1 MDFYMFLPSNASPK
15 VYPDNT
21 TCHFKTELAQRME
34 LHGHWQAAL
43 IELHYPNTI
52 AHIVQ
57 GDNDIT
63 LVSDSYIDT
72 VSARPGSFSST
83 KDFLIGIG
91 DALKSFGNNNNVVD
105 TQPFTLL
112 PDQRIKFMPFDV
124 DEKTKV
130 HFSPRLALQL
140 GLAHTGP
147 YPANEEILG
156 VKPVDISLGIPSQM
170 FIYMDVLE
178 EQIISHTRAP
188 LLRTVPVDTKAQ
200 YGSMTVVH
208 FDHPIYFDLRT
219 KSFDTLEIYIKD
231 HAGRNVPF
239 DFGTSTFTM
248 TRQDH
253 ITEFYLRQAGGGQYY
268 AGSSYQKGH
277 GIGSWLGGLFR
288 TVLPLLKS
296 GATAV
301 GREAARAGAH
311 VLADVASGD
320 NFADS
325 AKRHA
330 GEAVQNLK
338 RKAAS
343 AMNGSGR
350 SIKRKRLAPIRHT
363 VAKARS
369 RRSSTPDYLT

>member
-1 MDFYMFLPSNASPK
+1 
-15 VYPDNT
+15 
-21 TCHFKTELAQRME
+21 ME

-83 KDFLIGIG
+83 KDFLVGIG
-91 DALKSFGNNNNVVD
+91 DALKSFGNNNVLD

-140 GLAHTGP
+140 GLVHAGP

-178 EQIISHTRAP
+178 EQIIGHTRAP
-188 LLRTVPVDTKAQ
+188 LLRTVPRGHQ
-200 YGSMTVVH
+200 GTVRLH
-208 FDHPIYFDLRT
+208 DRRALR
-219 KSFDTLEIYIKD
+219 
-231 HAGRNVPF
+231 
-239 DFGTSTFTM
+239 
-248 TRQDH
+248 
-253 ITEFYLRQAGGGQYY
+253 
-268 AGSSYQKGH
+268 SSN
-277 GIGSWLGGLFR
+277 LFR
-288 TVLPLLKS
+288 
-296 GATAV
+296 
-301 GREAARAGAH
+301 
-311 VLADVASGD
+311 
-320 NFADS
+320 
-325 AKRHA
+325 
-330 GEAVQNLK
+330 
-338 RKAAS
+338 
-343 AMNGSGR
+343 
-350 SIKRKRLAPIRHT
+350 
-363 VAKARS
+363 
-369 RRSSTPDYLT
+369 SSDEII

>member
-178 EQIISHTRAP
+178 EQIIGHTRAP

-239 DFGTSTFTM
+239 DFGTST
-248 TRQDH
+248 
-253 ITEFYLRQAGGGQYY
+253 
-268 AGSSYQKGH
+268 
-277 GIGSWLGGLFR
+277 
-288 TVLPLLKS
+288 LLVHFKQ
-296 GATAV
+296 V
-301 GREAARAGAH
+301 
-311 VLADVASGD
+311 
-320 NFADS
+320 
-325 AKRHA
+325 
-330 GEAVQNLK
+330 
-338 RKAAS
+338 
-343 AMNGSGR
+343 
-350 SIKRKRLAPIRHT
+350 P
-363 VAKARS
+363 
-369 RRSSTPDYLT
+369 